1 MTQHRSIS
9 PKARLGSLGGVEAR
23 RPFNRLNRPFRV
35 IGAIVLAALI
45 GLVIPAALA
54 GPAVA
59 ASGKADVY
67 IVHGLA
73 GRVLDIYVDSKL
85 VLAKA
90 DPKAIVGPL
99 RLDSGSHRVALR
111 NGDKTVV
118 QAAFKVVAGQSVDVV
133 AHLRSDSSMAPTVTT
148 YRNDL
153 SAVGPG
159 KLRLSVAHT
168 AAAPPADIRV
178 NGDVLFSNVANGE
191 ALTLVVP
198 AATYR
203 VDIVPAATDG
213 AAILGP
219 VELALKKGTLT
230 RVFAI
235 GNVATGSMDAVVHSL
250 KVKTSGASAPRSV
263 PTGNG
268 GQAAQEFVTDR
279 SRTAEVML
287 AAAIGL
293 FAAAALITVTGRRMR
308 RRVTL

>member
-1 MTQHRSIS
+1 MTQHRSES
-9 PKARLGSLGGVEAR
+9 PRARPGSTPSAQAR
-23 RPFNRLNRPFRV
+23 RPFGGPFRV
-35 IGAIVLAALI
+35 IGAIVLAALV
-45 GLVIPAALA
+45 GLAIPAALA
-54 GPAVA
+54 GPAAA
-59 ASGKADVY
+59 ASGTADVY
-67 IVHGLA
+67 IVHGIA
-73 GRVLDIYVDSKL
+73 GQVLDIYVDAKM

-99 RLDSGSHRVALR
+99 RLDSGSHRVALKD
-111 NGDKTVV
+111 GDETVV
-118 QAAFKVVAGQSVDVV
+118 QAKFTVAAGQSLDVV
-133 AHLRSDSSMAPTVTT
+133 AHLRSDSSMAATVTT

-191 ALTLVVP
+191 ALTVVVP
-198 AATYR
+198 AAKYQ

-213 AAILGP
+213 TAILGP
-219 VELALKKGTLT
+219 VSLTLKKGTLT

-235 GNVATGSMDAVVHSL
+235 GNVTTGSMDAVVHSL
-250 KVKTSGASAPRSV
+250 KAKTSGASAPSSV

-279 SRTAEVML
+279 SRTAEVMM
-287 AAAIGL
+287 ASAIGL
-293 FAAAALITVTGRRMR
+293 FAAAALVMVTGRRMR
-308 RRVTL
+308 RRVAL